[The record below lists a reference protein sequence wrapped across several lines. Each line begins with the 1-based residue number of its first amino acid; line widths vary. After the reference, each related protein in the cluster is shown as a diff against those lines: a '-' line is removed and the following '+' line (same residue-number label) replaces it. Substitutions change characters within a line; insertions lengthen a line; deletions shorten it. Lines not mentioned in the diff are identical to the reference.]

1 MPPLPRKETRP
12 ERLAI
17 NLFDLDHLH
26 PVVRA
31 SALGGKLGKE
41 AVRVDDER
49 MDETA
54 VEFTCD
60 LLTAASVLDV
70 LRSEA
75 RKADDPPIRAY
86 IKKQGWWQRVPH
98 TAVLTRVREGKVEL
112 SLEWFPPPALGYD
125 KMVAPAFRPIKLG
138 K

>member
-1 MPPLPRKETRP
+1 MPPLPQKKSRP
-12 ERLAI
+12 EKLAV

-26 PVVRA
+26 PAVRA
-31 SALGGKLGKE
+31 AALGGKLAGE

-49 MDETA
+49 IDETA
-54 VEFTCD
+54 VEFRCP
-60 LLTAASVLDV
+60 LLTAASALDV

-75 RKADDPPIRAY
+75 RKAGDPPIRAY
-86 IKKQGWWQRVPH
+86 IKRQGWWQRLPH
-98 TAVLTRVREGKVEL
+98 AAVLTRVREGKVEL
-112 SLEWFPPPALGYD
+112 SPEWFPPPALETA

>member
-1 MPPLPRKETRP
+1 MPLLPQKESRP
-12 ERLAI
+12 RLAI

-31 SALGGKLGKE
+31 SALAGKLGKE

-75 RKADDPPIRAY
+75 RKTDDPPIRAY
-86 IKKQGWWQRVPH
+86 IKKQGWWQRIPH
-98 TAVLTRVREGKVEL
+98 IAVLTRVREGKVEL
-112 SLEWFPPPALGYD
+112 SPEWFPPPALETA

-138 K
+138 SK